1 MWHIPP
7 PNSSPSF
14 AVSAIFCPVTF
25 SSAEFMRSVSLELY
39 ILLSMVGAVFDGFRA
54 FQTAFKAQAALMQ
67 PDGCKLCLDLLI
79 YCR

>member
-1 MWHIPP
+1 
-7 PNSSPSF
+7 
-14 AVSAIFCPVTF
+14 
-25 SSAEFMRSVSLELY
+25 
-39 ILLSMVGAVFDGFRA
+39 MVGAVFDGFRA